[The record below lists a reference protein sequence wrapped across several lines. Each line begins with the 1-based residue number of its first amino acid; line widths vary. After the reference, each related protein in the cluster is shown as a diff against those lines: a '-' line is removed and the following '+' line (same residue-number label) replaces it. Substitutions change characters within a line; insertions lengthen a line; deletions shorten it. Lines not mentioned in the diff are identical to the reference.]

1 MERTPGT
8 LKLMAMVLRK
18 LEVSA
23 GEGFFLVEV
32 ARLFVGVAAGERK
45 CQGLEAEGRDGS
57 EGYGNCSHD
66 NQGIVQMS

>member
-1 MERTPGT
+1 MEVERTAGT

-45 CQGLEAEGRDGS
+45 CQGLEAEGRK
-57 EGYGNCSHD
+57 
-66 NQGIVQMS
+66 